1 MRREQTKTVREVNSA
16 RETEGAPLRRLPR
29 RTAQTTKQAHQRLLK
44 ALGDRRIKRAF
55 S

>member
-1 MRREQTKTVREVNSA
+1 MRRAKTETVREVNTA
-16 RETEGAPLRRLPR
+16 RETEAAPLRRLPH
-29 RTAQTTKQAHQRLLK
+29 RTARTTKQMHDRLLK